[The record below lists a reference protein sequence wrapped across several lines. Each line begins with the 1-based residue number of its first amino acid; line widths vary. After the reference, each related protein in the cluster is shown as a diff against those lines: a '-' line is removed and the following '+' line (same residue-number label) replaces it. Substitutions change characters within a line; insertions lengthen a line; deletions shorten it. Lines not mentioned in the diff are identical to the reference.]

1 MTSFIIQKQVVRVEK
16 LVGERN
22 KFRQVAYKK
31 KIALDE
37 RKRFEEKE
45 KRIEDRQDETE
56 KQVSNKIPVA
66 RLGILDVIKNFIFK
80 TLLGAFVIKLLP
92 HLPKLKGVLQ
102 FGLKATDFLVSFSG
116 SMLNAMVTFV
126 DKVYKIV
133 DFGKQQAKLLGGD
146 KGLQNYNKA
155 LDMANKVMNSMFI
168 AAMLFSDLA
177 ESDADYSTGQQAV
190 DTVKDRV
197 VQQAGQR
204 AAQQAAVNGA
214 ARVSAASA
222 AGIVAGVG
230 LLSSALGEGAFQLR
244 KFTTKIQKDADIA
257 YSEAQNEKNPFM
269 RFIKSSFFG
278 AFVRPGM
285 MFTNFLLNGLGTLLD
300 VVGAPFRYATELI
313 NFGVMFLQGDSDG
326 MKLQRENLGKFDAR
340 IREQIREMVNTLSF
354 GTLAKERGSF
364 GSLFGSDATKAMG
377 YASGGEV
384 TRAGEVVGGVIGRTV
399 KKQKVSR
406 VTDVPTSPLIPG
418 VDADGMGQ
426 YKNDPTLKNIDAF
439 FPNPKDPKYINSNQL
454 ISRSYDVVSSV
465 PFLSPL
471 LETSIKILMGDAPS
485 SGDYNAIGVS
495 LNNFIS
501 NILDKTTVPGKK
513 NVVSDEIGSI
523 DISNWAR
530 KAAEKAIT
538 NSASSIIDDLSHQF
552 SLKMGGSGGEANP
565 SAQKG
570 PGAGDNPLAKFG
582 GEAQFVI
589 GDSIAHGFAGRSG
602 NGSETSDTQV
612 GRSAANVLKIL
623 QSKGDSLKGMLVDL
637 STGIA
642 NSPGDLAS
650 VESQLSYLKSI
661 GARVRVLGVAHPFS
675 KENGGI
681 NEKLEQ
687 LVKRYGFY
695 FYGGY
700 KGSAD
705 KVHGTATDY
714 AELKEKV
721 KRDAAQ
727 TVSGSTNS
735 LVPGGGLKGLTDAD
749 WNELAYIV
757 SGEAGPGDDVYGVA
771 ANVLTRVASP
781 AWPNTIREVG
791 RQGGQYE
798 AVYKG
803 LARYDAKLAKQ
814 LKDNQGKIASAL
826 RTLNGRTDFKGQTEL
841 GNRGAG
847 DPMFHP
853 KGNFY
858 HYSSQRGKNDP
869 PPKNPDQS
877 WKKWIA
883 AAFHGG
889 YVDKTQDVLTH
900 PGEYVV
906 DADSVSSFG
915 KEFYDIIN
923 QTETATQRKNAAN
936 RLVQILSQYT
946 EDGYVESEEDYT
958 YYVPEQGSVTVIP
971 PQIIMTGGIGGGSR
985 GSESE
990 DPSKD
995 ILYV

>member
-22 KFRQVAYKK
+22 KFRQVEYKK

-80 TLLGAFVIKLLP
+80 TLLGAFVVKLLP

-102 FGLKATDFLVSFSG
+102 FGLQATDFLVSFSG
-116 SMLNAMVTFV
+116 SILNAMVTFV

-177 ESDADYSTGQQAV
+177 ESDADYSAGQQAV

-197 VQQAGQR
+197 TQQAAQR
-204 AAQQAAVNGA
+204 AAQQAAVNSA
-214 ARVSAASA
+214 ARISAASA
-222 AGIVAGVG
+222 GGIIAGVG

-257 YSEAQNEKNPFM
+257 YSEAQNDKNPFM

-300 VVGAPFRYATELI
+300 VVGAPFRYAIELI
-313 NFGVMFLQGDSDG
+313 NYGVMFLQGDADG
-326 MKLQRENLGKFDAR
+326 MKRQRENLGKFDAR

-399 KKQKVSR
+399 KKEKVSR

-418 VDADGMGQ
+418 VDADGLSQ
-426 YKNDPTLKNIDAF
+426 YKGDPTLKNIDAF
-439 FPNPKDPKYINSNQL
+439 FPNPRDPKYVNSNQF
-454 ISRSYDVVSSV
+454 ISRSYGVVSSI

-471 LETSIKILMGDAPS
+471 LETSIKTLMGDAPS

-501 NILDKTTVPGKK
+501 NILDKTVVPGKK
-513 NVVSDEIGSI
+513 SVVSDEIGSI

-530 KAAEKAIT
+530 KAAEESISNT
-538 NSASSIIDDLSHQF
+538 ASSIIDDLSHQF
-552 SLKMGGSGGEANP
+552 SLKRSGGGDGEVSP

-570 PGAGDNPLAKFG
+570 PSAGDNPLAKFG

-589 GDSIAHGFAGRSG
+589 GDSIAHGFAGRTGS
-602 NGSETSDTQV
+602 GSETSDTQV
-612 GRSAANVLKIL
+612 GRNPANVLKIL
-623 QSKGDSLKGMLVDL
+623 QSKGDSLRGMLVDL

-642 NSPGDLAS
+642 NNVEDLAS
-650 VESQLSYLKSI
+650 VEAQLSYLKSI
-661 GARVRVLGVAHPFS
+661 GARVRVLGVANEFS
-675 KENGGI
+675 KTKGGI
-681 NEKLEQ
+681 NEKLSQ
-687 LVKRYGFY
+687 LANKYEFY
-695 FYGGY
+695 FYDGY
-700 KGSAD
+700 SGAKD
-705 KVHGTATDY
+705 KVHGTDEDYKNLKLKREKDTAPTSGNESVSGLETGKGYGGLGGKIAGELGRYLNQNLVPGKDFLRVTEHPEHGGVKGQHATNSYHYSGRAIDIGAYDYEQPKILKAIAQFNSKKGVKPAELLHAKNEPSGHSDHVHVAYKEGGFVDKTDY
-714 AELKEKV
+714 A
-721 KRDAAQ
+721 
-727 TVSGSTNS
+727 
-735 LVPGGGLKGLTDAD
+735 
-749 WNELAYIV
+749 
-757 SGEAGPGDDVYGVA
+757 
-771 ANVLTRVASP
+771 
-781 AWPNTIREVG
+781 
-791 RQGGQYE
+791 
-798 AVYKG
+798 
-803 LARYDAKLAKQ
+803 
-814 LKDNQGKIASAL
+814 
-826 RTLNGRTDFKGQTEL
+826 
-841 GNRGAG
+841 
-847 DPMFHP
+847 
-853 KGNFY
+853 
-858 HYSSQRGKNDP
+858 
-869 PPKNPDQS
+869 
-877 WKKWIA
+877 
-883 AAFHGG
+883 
-889 YVDKTQDVLTH
+889 LTH
-900 PGEYVV
+900 KNEYVV

-936 RLVQILSQYT
+936 RLIQILSQYT

-958 YYVPEQGSVTVIP
+958 YYVPEQGSIKIIP
-971 PQIIMTGGIGGGSR
+971 PQVIMTGGVSGGSG

>member
-45 KRIEDRQDETE
+45 KRIEHRQDETE

-66 RLGILDVIKNFIFK
+66 RLGILDVVKNFIFK

-102 FGLKATDFLVSFSG
+102 FGLQATDFLVSFSG
-116 SMLNAMVTFV
+116 SILNAMVTFV

-168 AAMLFSDLA
+168 AAMLFSDLS
-177 ESDADYSTGQQAV
+177 ESDADYSAGQQAV

-197 VQQAGQR
+197 TQQAAQR
-204 AAQQAAVNGA
+204 AAQQAAVNSA
-214 ARVSAASA
+214 ARISAASA
-222 AGIVAGVG
+222 AGIIAGVG

-257 YSEAQNEKNPFM
+257 YSEAQNDKNPFM
-269 RFIKSSFFG
+269 RFIKSSFYG

-300 VVGAPFRYATELI
+300 VVGAPFRYAIELI
-313 NFGVMFLQGDSDG
+313 NYGVMFLQGDAEG
-326 MKLQRENLGKFDAR
+326 MKRQRENLGKFDAR

-384 TRAGEVVGGVIGRTV
+384 TRAGEVVGGVIGRTI
-399 KKQKVSR
+399 KKEKVSR
-406 VTDVPTSPLIPG
+406 VVDVPTSPLVPG
-418 VDADGMGQ
+418 VDADGLSQ
-426 YKNDPTLKNIDAF
+426 YKGDPTLKNIDAF
-439 FPNPKDPKYINSNQL
+439 FPNPRDPKYVNSNQL
-454 ISRSYDVVSSV
+454 ISRSYDIVSSV

-495 LNNFIS
+495 LNNFIN
-501 NILDKTTVPGKK
+501 NILDKTAAPGKK
-513 NVVSDEIGSI
+513 TVVSDEIGSI

-530 KAAEKAIT
+530 KAAEESISNT
-538 NSASSIIDDLSHQF
+538 ASSIIDNLSYQF
-552 SLKMGGSGGEANP
+552 SLRIGGREDQPKGGAGGESEGIQDVSISSGEMDLFTRMVYAEAGGEGKTGMALVARAILNRAGLIQSGKVGAGTFNAKSGSITDVINGRGQFSPITDGRINQKLSDSQISQAKDAIVLAQNPAQLMLVLKGEGLDDISIKKLVASTGFRNYDAGAGQDASQKVNEVKFKRHTFNTAGNAGLAVPQSIAISKEESSANMIDNISSGTGGTYGKNSVGTRIAGDLGRYMYKALRSGPDFSQVSEHPDFGGSFKRSYRSWHNVDRAIDIGGYWP
-565 SAQKG
+565 KDQVKI
-570 PGAGDNPLAKFG
+570 LAKVKEFNTKNNVKPVELLYGKPGTPESGSHGDHVHVAYKEG
-582 GEAQFVI
+582 GFV
-589 GDSIAHGFAGRSG
+589 
-602 NGSETSDTQV
+602 
-612 GRSAANVLKIL
+612 
-623 QSKGDSLKGMLVDL
+623 
-637 STGIA
+637 
-642 NSPGDLAS
+642 
-650 VESQLSYLKSI
+650 
-661 GARVRVLGVAHPFS
+661 
-675 KENGGI
+675 
-681 NEKLEQ
+681 
-687 LVKRYGFY
+687 
-695 FYGGY
+695 
-700 KGSAD
+700 D
-705 KVHGTATDY
+705 KTDY
-714 AELKEKV
+714 A
-721 KRDAAQ
+721 
-727 TVSGSTNS
+727 
-735 LVPGGGLKGLTDAD
+735 
-749 WNELAYIV
+749 
-757 SGEAGPGDDVYGVA
+757 
-771 ANVLTRVASP
+771 
-781 AWPNTIREVG
+781 
-791 RQGGQYE
+791 
-798 AVYKG
+798 
-803 LARYDAKLAKQ
+803 
-814 LKDNQGKIASAL
+814 
-826 RTLNGRTDFKGQTEL
+826 
-841 GNRGAG
+841 
-847 DPMFHP
+847 
-853 KGNFY
+853 
-858 HYSSQRGKNDP
+858 
-869 PPKNPDQS
+869 
-877 WKKWIA
+877 
-883 AAFHGG
+883 
-889 YVDKTQDVLTH
+889 LTH
-900 PGEYVV
+900 KNEYVV

-936 RLVQILSQYT
+936 RLMQILSQYT

-958 YYVPEQGSVTVIP
+958 YYVPEKGSVTVMP
-971 PQIIMTGGIGGGSR
+971 PQIIMTGGMSGGSR